1 MKLSDLKK
9 ELEKRSLPITGT
21 KMTLELRLK
30 ASREWDQ
37 KSINIPIPA
46 AATPLI
52 SRANASGRT
61 VSMDRGQ
68 EKPGLVTVSR
78 YFLTC
83 LFFSCKKSHS
93 IDSSYFSILSTNT

>member
-9 ELEKRSLPITGT
+9 ELEKRNLPITGT

-30 ASREWDQ
+30 SSRERDQ

-52 SRANASGRT
+52 LRANAGGRT
-61 VSMDRGQ
+61 VSMDRVQ
-68 EKPGLVTVSR
+68 EKPGLVTV
-78 YFLTC
+78 YC
-83 LFFSCKKSHS
+83 VALFFNVYLLFMQKVV
-93 IDSSYFSILSTNT
+93 LN